1 MYVLQPRFRTHF
13 VCNHLNV
20 SVSFV
25 IFRIHFSLVPLD
37 AEVVTATITTRVS
50 VRVCVCVRLC
60 MCVLKHLCLK
70 RLVVKVSV
78 CNSVCV

>member
-25 IFRIHFSLVPLD
+25 IFLIHFSLVPLD
-37 AEVVTATITTRVS
+37 AEVVTATITTTC
-50 VRVCVCVRLC
+50 VCVCAFVYV
-60 MCVLKHLCLK
+60 CVKAF
-70 RLVVKVSV
+70 VSKTFG
-78 CNSVCV
+78 CKSVCV